1 MLNGVRK
8 IQESVFDLLPL
19 FGANSQK
26 YCCRSTVG
34 QDTATFLISCG
45 ILSKA
50 WEELRRANNLE
61 NFSLNEYEGVA
72 YVSFPSFQEIE
83 HFNVNGSKYGEGNI
97 QTDNKVF
104 SASLKGNDDQPALV
118 HQGAVKLFLHILE
131 NTDFQAKVN
140 KFNFQ
145 DKLILDS

>member
-1 MLNGVRK
+1 MV
-8 IQESVFDLLPL
+8 
-19 FGANSQK
+19 
-26 YCCRSTVG
+26 
-34 QDTATFLISCG
+34 SCG
-45 ILSKA
+45 ILSKG
-50 WEELRRANNLE
+50 WETLHCAKKLE
-61 NFSLNEYEGVA
+61 NFSPNEYEGVE
-72 YVSFPSFQEIE
+72 YVAFPSFHKVESFIVE
-83 HFNVNGSKYGEGNI
+83 EKKYGEGNI
-97 QTDNKVF
+97 QIDNHVF

>member
-50 WEELRRANNLE
+50 WEELRHANNLE

-83 HFNVNGSKYGEGNI
+83 HFNVNGRKYGDGNI
-97 QTDNKVF
+97 QTNNDVF
-104 SASLKGNDDQPALV
+104 SAPLKGNDDQPSLIY
-118 HQGAVKLFLHILE
+118 QGSLNIFLQI
-131 NTDFQAKVN
+131 
-140 KFNFQ
+140 
-145 DKLILDS
+145 IY